1 MKCTVK
7 TPNRANI
14 DNSETTIWSIFA
26 VNSWEQNKINTRK
39 RKAKS
44 WVKKKSIV
52 QSGWYG
58 NKLYFIKNVHSL
70 LKKFSPFSDFTF
82 ESEVLGFSHSGYA
95 NGFFLDW

>member
-44 WVKKKSIV
+44 EKLGEKKIYCSKWVVWEQTIFYKKCSFIIKKIFSV
-52 QSGWYG
+52 Q
-58 NKLYFIKNVHSL
+58 
-70 LKKFSPFSDFTF
+70 
-82 ESEVLGFSHSGYA
+82 
-95 NGFFLDW
+95 

>member
-26 VNSWEQNKINTRK
+26 VNSWEQNKMNTRK

-44 WVKKKSIV
+44 WVKK
-52 QSGWYG
+52 
-58 NKLYFIKNVHSL
+58 NL
-70 LKKFSPFSDFTF
+70 LFKVGGMGTNYI
-82 ESEVLGFSHSGYA
+82 L
-95 NGFFLDW
+95 